1 MSLRYLLFSDVT
13 HCFCGQTVLQ
23 NISLDV
29 KQGNV
34 MALIG
39 PSGVGK
45 STLLNLALGLEKPV
59 SGRIENRFETTSC
72 VFQEPC
78 LLPWFSARS
87 NIELGLK
94 AQGVSKKE
102 RRQKADAIGARM
114 GLSPKDLDKY
124 PHALSGGMA
133 RRVALAR
140 ALVVSPQ
147 LLLLDE
153 PFNAL
158 DVAIKQSLYDL
169 LLHEIERCALTVLF
183 VTHDLLEAVYLAQSI
198 VVMSP
203 FSQGLSNAIQIDTPR
218 SQRTPVW
225 RLQTSAELLECD
237 AFKKAFAYM
246 QPG

>member
-1 MSLRYLLFSDVT
+1 
-13 HCFCGQTVLQ
+13 
-23 NISLDV
+23 
-29 KQGNV
+29 
-34 MALIG
+34 
-39 PSGVGK
+39 
-45 STLLNLALGLEKPV
+45 
-59 SGRIENRFETTSC
+59 
-72 VFQEPC
+72 
-78 LLPWFSARS
+78 
-87 NIELGLK
+87 
-94 AQGVSKKE
+94 
-102 RRQKADAIGARM
+102 M

-203 FSQGLSNAIQIDTPR
+203 FPQGLSNAIQIDTPWP
-218 SQRTPVW
+218 QRTPVW
-225 RLQTSAELLECD
+225 RLQTSAELLKCD

-246 QPG
+246 QSG